1 MQLEGRRVTV
11 VGLGRSGVAAAR
23 LCRDRGAQVTLTD
36 EVEQAV
42 TRDAALRL
50 ALPAQLGPGALA
62 LALRDAELVVV
73 SPGVP
78 PHPALVAAQAAGAE
92 VIGELELASR
102 FLSAPM
108 LLVGGTNGKSTV
120 TTLCGAILAATGAK
134 VFTGGNLGTPL
145 CEAIGGDHELLVV
158 EASSFQLERIVTL
171 RPTVSVLLNI
181 TEDHLDRYSSFQAY
195 ADAKGNAF
203 VNQRSSDV
211 AVIPE
216 AEPECR
222 RQAERGGARVLAF
235 GAEPGA
241 DYFAAGRRVEERGSG
256 ERFELAETRLYGAHN
271 VMNAAAAIA
280 ATRALGATEAAVR
293 QGLAAFQPL
302 PHRMALA
309 GVVGGVPYYD
319 DSKGTNVGAAVTALS
334 GVQEERAVLIAGGR
348 DKLGDYAPLVAALRG
363 KGRAVVLIGEA
374 AARLEAAIAGA
385 VPCYRA
391 QSLEEA
397 VERARDLARRT
408 DCVLLSPA
416 CSSFDMFQSYAERGD
431 RFRAA
436 VQRLAEQQ
444 EDVSR

>member
-171 RPTVSVLLNI
+171 RPRVSVLLNI

-416 CSSFDMFQSYAERGD
+416 CSSFDMFRSYAERGD

>member
-171 RPTVSVLLNI
+171 RPRVSVLLNI

-222 RQAERGGARVLAF
+222 RQAARGGARVLAF

>member
-171 RPTVSVLLNI
+171 RPRVSVLLNI

>member
-222 RQAERGGARVLAF
+222 RQAARGGARVLAF